1 MSRPE
6 EPRKALTPGLIKAF
20 SEEYRRTGTVAE
32 RREWITNNRDTACI
46 QCKSKNIPCVPNQE
60 IPCCVSCK
68 EAKTNGKCSRSVE
81 EKRSRLIATLNINK
95 GLYDLLL
102 EKYIKNKSLECLE
115 HDLVAQ
121 LPVRN
126 RSVKMVDHI
135 EPSEFSASKSISERS
150 QVSSQ
155 KELAVPPP
163 PSRLIGSQSPEKHVH
178 IKTAKN
184 SKKTSSPKKLTQQ
197 YSDDDPEEIIP
208 ESEDENH
215 SEEEEDIYIASPPR
229 KVPESIAK
237 TKTRR
242 SQVKGTSTSTNLGKG
257 MTNTTMMPT
266 GVGTHAARPSHPT
279 QSLPQEHTW
288 DVEKFVELHLIKRK
302 VLSLMHSAS
311 GPLQAKLHEISS
323 DLEDAAASHLPQA
336 NESVK
341 MARGDE
347 ANTAR
352 KQHGPEKRLKS
363 QSDDEENGVAPR
375 KKRKMREED
384 QDQDDDNSSVGSA
397 IFVKRVA
404 PKKRNHLPQ

>member
-1 MSRPE
+1 MSRSE
-6 EPRKALTPGLIKAF
+6 EARKALTPGLFKAF

-102 EKYIKNKSLECLE
+102 EKYIKSKSLECLE

-135 EPSEFSASKSISERS
+135 EPSEFSASKSMSERS

-163 PSRLIGSQSPEKHVH
+163 PSRLIGNQSPEKRVH
-178 IKTAKN
+178 IKTAKK
-184 SKKTSSPKKLTQQ
+184 SKKISSPEKLIQQ
-197 YSDDDPEEIIP
+197 YSDDDSEEIIP

-215 SEEEEDIYIASPPR
+215 SEEEKDIYIASSPR
-229 KVPESIAK
+229 KVTESIAK
-237 TKTRR
+237 TKTRKI
-242 SQVKGTSTSTNLGKG
+242 QVKGTSTSTNLGKG
-257 MTNTTMMPT
+257 TTNTTMMPT
-266 GVGTHAARPSHPT
+266 
-279 QSLPQEHTW
+279 QSLPQAHTW

-311 GPLQAKLHEISS
+311 GPMQAKLHEISY

-347 ANTAR
+347 VNTAR
-352 KQHGPEKRLKS
+352 KQHGPKKPLD
-363 QSDDEENGVAPR
+363 QSDDEENEVVPR
-375 KKRKMREED
+375 KKQKMREED
-384 QDQDDDNSSVGSA
+384 QDQNDGNSSVGSA

-404 PKKRNHLPQ
+404 PKKRIHLPQ